1 MKLPSSR
8 RPTDIWHRFQD
19 DFDQLTRAMG
29 DRWPSIFEEEG
40 EMSGH
45 QWRPSVDVM
54 EEDDHFLVKADIPG
68 VDPKD
73 IEVTLDNGCLVIRGE
88 RKWEKE
94 EKKEGYM
101 RTECSHGT
109 FYRRF
114 NLPETADPDNIS
126 AKGKDGVLTLTIG
139 KREVSKPK
147 RINIQ

>member
-1 MKLPSSR
+1 MRLPAR
-8 RPTDIWHRFQD
+8 RPTDLWHRFQE
-19 DFDQLTRAMG
+19 DFNQLTQAVG
-29 DRWPSIFEEEG
+29 EHWPSVFEEEG
-40 EMSGH
+40 EMATREWS
-45 QWRPSVDVM
+45 PSVDVI
-54 EEDDHFLVKADIPG
+54 EEDNQFLVKADIPG

-73 IEVTLDNGCLVIRGE
+73 IEVSLDSGRLIIRGE

-101 RTECSHGT
+101 RSECSHGM

-114 NLPETADPDNIS
+114 TLPDTADPDKIS
-126 AKGKDGVLTLTIG
+126 AKGKDGVLTVTIG

>member
-1 MKLPSSR
+1 MKMPAK
-8 RPTDIWHRFQD
+8 RPTDLWHRFQE

-29 DRWPSIFEEEG
+29 ERWPSLFEEEG
-40 EMSGH
+40 EMATRE
-45 QWRPSVDVM
+45 WMPSVDVI
-54 EEDDHFLVKADIPG
+54 EEDNQFLVKADIPG

-73 IEVTLDNGCLVIRGE
+73 IEVTLDGGNLVIRGE

-101 RTECSHGT
+101 RTECSHGM

-114 NLPETADPDNIS
+114 NLPETADPEKIS
-126 AKGKDGVLTLTIG
+126 AKGKDGVLTVTIG

-147 RINIQ
+147 RISIQ